1 MAIQKEQI
9 KTALAHVL
17 HPEKKV
23 DIVSLDMIQDIIV
36 QEKYVSFTLEMVT
49 KNDPLAQELS
59 QRCEGAIHKFIDRDA
74 VVDIQVGINVSQQR
88 QSPPPAPE
96 PTASPLSGVKNIIAV
111 ASGKGGVGKSTVAV
125 NLAAALARNGAK
137 VGLMDADIYGP
148 SIPTMFNLF
157 ERPDITVQKKLIP
170 LEKYGIKL
178 VSMGFLV
185 DVNQAMVWRGP
196 MVTSAI
202 KQFMNDVEWG
212 ELDYMILDLPP
223 GTGDIQLT
231 IVQSVPLS
239 GAVIVSTPQN
249 VALDDVRKGVAMFHK
264 VNVPVL
270 GVIENMA
277 YFSPPDAPDKKYYI
291 FGQGGA
297 SQLADELAVPVLGE
311 IPLEQP
317 IRESGDNGK
326 PIVLAD
332 QESAAAGS
340 FLACSAN
347 MQQQLAIRAAQT
359 PKDLSIS
366 FTGKSPSA
374 HT

>member
-332 QESAAAGS
+332 QESAAAAS

-347 MQQQLAIRAAQT
+347 MQQQLAIRAAPT

>member
-9 KTALAHVL
+9 RTALAHVL

-23 DIVSLDMIQDIIV
+23 DIIALNMIQDIIV
-36 QEKYVSFTLEMVT
+36 QDKYVSFTLEMPI
-49 KNDPLAQELS
+49 KNDPLTQELS
-59 QRCEGAIHKFIDRDA
+59 QRCERAIHKFIDQDA
-74 VVDIQVGINVSQQR
+74 IVDIQIGINVSQQR
-88 QSPPPAPE
+88 QTPAPE
-96 PTASPLSGVKNIIAV
+96 PMGSPLSGVQNIIAV

-125 NLAAALARNGAK
+125 NIAAALARNGAK

-148 SIPTMFNLF
+148 SIPTMFDLF
-157 ERPDITVQKKLIP
+157 ERPNVTVQKKLIP
-170 LEKYGIKL
+170 LVKYGIKL

-212 ELDYMILDLPP
+212 ELDFMILDMPP

-249 VALDDVRKGVAMFHK
+249 VALDDVRKGVSMFQK

-270 GVIENMA
+270 GIIENMA

-291 FGQGGA
+291 FGQEGA
-297 SQLADELAVPVLGE
+297 SRLADELAVPVLGE
-311 IPLEQP
+311 IPLGQP

-326 PIVLAD
+326 PIVLD
-332 QESAAAGS
+332 NESPAAAS

-347 MQQQLAIRAAQT
+347 MQQQLAIRAAT
-359 PKDLSIS
+359 MPKDLSIS
-366 FTGKSPSA
+366 FTEKSPSA

>member
-9 KTALAHVL
+9 KTALAHVI
-17 HPEKKV
+17 HPEEKQ
-23 DIVSLDMIQDIIV
+23 DLISLDMIQELIV
-36 QEKYVSFTLEMVT
+36 QEKYISFTLEMPSP
-49 KNDPLAQELS
+49 NESLANELK
-59 QRCEGAIHKFIDRDA
+59 QRCEGAIHKFIDREA
-74 VVDIQVGINVSQQR
+74 IVDIQVGIHVSR
-88 QSPPPAPE
+88 QTTAPE
-96 PTASPLSGVKNIIAV
+96 PTPEPPKPVLSGVKHIIAV

-125 NLAAALARNGAK
+125 NLAAALARSGAK
-137 VGLMDADIYGP
+137 VGLMDTDIYGP
-148 SIPTMFNLF
+148 SIPTMFDLF
-157 ERPDITVQKKLIP
+157 DRPDITVQKKLVP

-212 ELDYMILDLPP
+212 ELDYMILDMPP

-249 VALDDVRKGVAMFHK
+249 VALDDVRKGVAMFNK

-277 YFSPPDAPDKKYYI
+277 YFSPPEAPDKKYYI

-297 SQLADELAVPVLGE
+297 TRLADELAVPVLGE

-317 IRESGDNGK
+317 IRESGDAGK

-332 QESAAAGS
+332 EHSSAAAS
-340 FLACSAN
+340 FMACSAN

>member
-374 HT
+374 HI

>member
-17 HPEKKV
+17 HPKKKV
-23 DIVSLDMIQDIIV
+23 DIVSLDMIQDIII

-332 QESAAAGS
+332 QESAAAAS

-347 MQQQLAIRAAQT
+347 MQQQLAIRAAPT

>member
-326 PIVLAD
+326 PIILAD
-332 QESAAAGS
+332 QESAAAAS

>member
-1 MAIQKEQI
+1 MTIRKEQI

-17 HPEKKV
+17 HPEKKM
-23 DIVSLDMIQDIIV
+23 DIISLNMIQDIIV
-36 QEKYVSFTLEMVT
+36 QEKYVSFMLEMPT
-49 KNDPLAQELS
+49 KNDPLAQDLS

-74 VVDIQVGINVSQQR
+74 VVDIQIGINVSQQR
-88 QSPPPAPE
+88 QTLPPAPE
-96 PTASPLSGVKNIIAV
+96 PTASPLAGVKNIIAV

-125 NLAAALARNGAK
+125 NLAAALVRNGAK
-137 VGLMDADIYGP
+137 VGLLDADIYGP

-157 ERPDITVQKKLIP
+157 DRPDITVQKKLIP
-170 LEKYGIKL
+170 LEKYGVKL

-264 VNVPVL
+264 VTVPVL
-270 GVIENMA
+270 GIIENMA
-277 YFSPPDAPDKKYYI
+277 YFCPPDAPDKKYYI
-291 FGQGGA
+291 FGRGGA
-297 SQLADELAVPVLGE
+297 SRLADELAVPVLGE

-332 QESAAAGS
+332 HESAAAAS

-347 MQQQLAIRAAQT
+347 MQQQLAVRAART

-374 HT
+374 HI

>member
-9 KTALAHVL
+9 KTALAHVI
-17 HPEKKV
+17 HPEEKQ
-23 DIVSLDMIQDIIV
+23 DLISLDMIQDLIV
-36 QEKYVSFTLEMVT
+36 QEKYISFTLEMPSP
-49 KNDPLAQELS
+49 NESLANELK
-59 QRCEGAIHKFIDRDA
+59 QRCEGAIHKFIDREA
-74 VVDIQVGINVSQQR
+74 IVDIQVGIHVSR
-88 QSPPPAPE
+88 QTTAPE
-96 PTASPLSGVKNIIAV
+96 PTPEPPKPVLSGVKHIIAV

-125 NLAAALARNGAK
+125 NLAAALARSGAK
-137 VGLMDADIYGP
+137 VGLMDTDIYGP
-148 SIPTMFNLF
+148 SIPTMFDLF
-157 ERPDITVQKKLIP
+157 DRPDITVQKKLVP

-212 ELDYMILDLPP
+212 ELDYMILDMPP

-249 VALDDVRKGVAMFHK
+249 VALDDVRKGVAMFNK

-297 SQLADELAVPVLGE
+297 TRLADELAVPVLGE

-317 IRESGDNGK
+317 IRESGDAGK

-332 QESAAAGS
+332 EHSSAAAS
-340 FLACSAN
+340 FMACSAN